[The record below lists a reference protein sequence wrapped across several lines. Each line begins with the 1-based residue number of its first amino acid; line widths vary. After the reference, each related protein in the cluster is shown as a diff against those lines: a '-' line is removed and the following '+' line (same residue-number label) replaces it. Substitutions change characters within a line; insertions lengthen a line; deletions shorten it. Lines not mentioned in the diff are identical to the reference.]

1 MEHLPKGSHSL
12 DVKIPYICAE
22 HYDQAGEWIDYPHR
36 QGISLEHLHYRQFRR
51 YPPQKVEQFL
61 QNWLFFGLL
70 DAILPC
76 RVNLEDFVS
85 GEDGN
90 RVVTTALLKS
100 YLSKWKESEGTL
112 PLAKRS
118 ELFQQKLRILDQASE
133 FIFLL
138 LSYSETASSW
148 MMPFPPL
155 RRTIALSC
163 AVLGEALAIACKYIL
178 DPKVELDRPLNTM
191 IVWGGNAYFIE
202 ILETKGWC
210 PFITSEIQ
218 RGVPSS
224 STYYLSTMG
233 PPRVKRNHR
242 NCTDFNCAALRIE
255 SCHATEGCNCPN
267 VGPNMK
273 EIADR
278 IDDGHTP
285 VLRFH
290 CDVARAASS
299 TEIEVE
305 SDHFAKQYV
314 AISHVWS
321 DGLGNPMNNSMP
333 RCQLSFVQHAVDE
346 LYKSD
351 ESVKPPASFWIDTIC
366 VPTGKI
372 FETKKKKA
380 LERMRDIYIKADK
393 VLVIDSE
400 VVACPETA
408 HPLEI
413 LARIRLSNWNRRLWT
428 LQEGYF
434 GRSVYFLVGSTAI
447 SLQNLFEISKY
458 EQYSPDMFALQVWD
472 GMAESFNII
481 LTRSVLLANDKTETP
496 SPTYLEK
503 PTEGRV
509 IYVIRE
515 LALRTSTFLSDEPLC
530 LAYLLNVSPGIIG
543 DTDHNERMKRF
554 LELLDE
560 EAREKKPPGCIPP
573 CVILLPGKR
582 LSIDG
587 FRWAPESFL
596 AGPHGFRSLRSH
608 PVEIG
613 PGLTRLP
620 STLDPKG
627 RGLRVMF
634 PGLLLKG
641 KDSPMDKFY
650 DGPMSSEQWIIET
663 CLDRSDTEN
672 EAASK
677 TVPAAWRATYP
688 QDKGDEPWE
697 TIAPRRDSLADF
709 AIIICSFGPSWQ
721 TTSEGVLVKIVDK
734 QEDGLILV
742 SRICRMLVSSTPEY
756 DNMEWVT
763 EPLKRACGDWKP
775 INQVWCVD

>member
-1 MEHLPKGSHSL
+1 
-12 DVKIPYICAE
+12 
-22 HYDQAGEWIDYPHR
+22 
-36 QGISLEHLHYRQFRR
+36 
-51 YPPQKVEQFL
+51 
-61 QNWLFFGLL
+61 
-70 DAILPC
+70 
-76 RVNLEDFVS
+76 
-85 GEDGN
+85 
-90 RVVTTALLKS
+90 
-100 YLSKWKESEGTL
+100 
-112 PLAKRS
+112 
-118 ELFQQKLRILDQASE
+118 
-133 FIFLL
+133 
-138 LSYSETASSW
+138 
-148 MMPFPPL
+148 
-155 RRTIALSC
+155 
-163 AVLGEALAIACKYIL
+163 
-178 DPKVELDRPLNTM
+178 
-191 IVWGGNAYFIE
+191 
-202 ILETKGWC
+202 
-210 PFITSEIQ
+210 
-218 RGVPSS
+218 
-224 STYYLSTMG
+224 
-233 PPRVKRNHR
+233 
-242 NCTDFNCAALRIE
+242 
-255 SCHATEGCNCPN
+255 
-267 VGPNMK
+267 MK

-285 VLRFH
+285 VIRFH
-290 CDVARAASS
+290 CDAARAASS

-305 SDHFAKQYV
+305 SDHFANRC
-314 AISHVWS
+314 
-321 DGLGNPMNNSMP
+321 GNLSCLVRRAREPHEQLNAPVSARFCP
-333 RCQLSFVQHAVDE
+333 ARCGRAVQ
-346 LYKSD
+346 SD
-351 ESVKPPASFWIDTIC
+351 ESVKSPASFWIDTIC
-366 VPTGKI
+366 VPTGES
-372 FETKKKKA
+372 FEKKKKKA

-408 HPLEI
+408 PPLEI

-447 SLQNLFEISKY
+447 SLPELFEISKS

-472 GMAESFNII
+472 GMAEAFNII

-496 SPTYLEK
+496 SLTYRAK

-509 IYVIRE
+509 IHVIRE

-530 LAYLLNVSPGIIG
+530 LAYLLNASPGIIG
-543 DTDHNERMKRF
+543 DTDHNELMKRF
-554 LELLDE
+554 LELLDGG
-560 EAREKKPPGCIPP
+560 ARVKKPPGCIPP

-596 AGPHGFRSLRSH
+596 AGSHGFHSLVSH
-608 PVEIG
+608 PFEIG

-634 PGLLLKG
+634 PGLLLRG
-641 KDSPMDKFY
+641 KDSPMDKSY
-650 DGPMSSEQWIIET
+650 NGPMSSGQWIIET
-663 CLDRSDTEN
+663 CLDRSYTEN

-688 QDKGDEPWE
+688 QDKGDEAWE
-697 TIAPRRDSLADF
+697 IIAPRRDSLADF

-721 TTSEGVLVKIVDK
+721 MTSEGVLVKIVDK

-742 SRICRMLVSSTPEY
+742 SRICRMLMSLTPEY